1 MTIDH
6 LSRKAV
12 ILYGYIQG
20 CGGGALDEWQMR
32 DKTGLSHGTICAA
45 RKELVDAGLLTL
57 GKDGRRTTYLLTSQS
72 DQSADTQEESEEMA
86 EPAPAEAAAP
96 VEVAEPKDVAAPV
109 EVPPPPAVKA
119 GLVKPAAPA
128 APAATQAEMPRV
140 TGTFESIDDWMGM
153 LTVSLGGCVN
163 VSESLVTP
171 NEYSVWAEEYG
182 MEDHYTV
189 TENEYGGVDVE

>member
-1 MTIDH
+1 MTLDH

-57 GKDGRRTTYLLTSQS
+57 GKDGRRTTYLLTNQA
-72 DQSADTQEESEEMA
+72 DQSAGTQA
-86 EPAPAEAAAP
+86 EIDAKTETAPAEI
-96 VEVAEPKDVAAPV
+96 AAPV

-119 GLVKPAAPA
+119 GLAKPATPA
-128 APAATQAEMPRV
+128 AQVEMPRV
-140 TGTFESIDDWMGM
+140 AGVFNSFDDWLST
-153 LTVSLGGCVN
+153 LTMELGGCVN
-163 VSESLVTP
+163 VSESLITP
-171 NEYSVWAEEYG
+171 HEYIVCSDEYD
-182 MEDHYTV
+182 MEDRYIV
-189 TENEYGGVDVE
+189 TENEDGSVDVD

>member
-20 CGGGALDEWQMR
+20 CGGGALDEWVMR

-57 GKDGRRTTYLLTSQS
+57 GKDGRRTTYLLTSQA
-72 DQSADTQEESEEMA
+72 DQSAGMRVESDGKI
-86 EPAPAEAAAP
+86 EPAAAEAAAP
-96 VEVAEPKDVAAPV
+96 VEVAEPKDVAASV

-128 APAATQAEMPRV
+128 AQAQVEMPRV
-140 TGTFESIDDWMGM
+140 AGVFNSFDDWLST
-153 LTVSLGGCVN
+153 LTMELGGCVN

-171 NEYSVWAEEYG
+171 DEYIVYSDEYG
-182 MEDHYTV
+182 MEDRYIV
-189 TENEYGGVDVE
+189 TENEDGSVDVD

>member
-20 CGGGALDEWQMR
+20 CGGGALDEWAMR

-57 GKDGRRTTYLLTSQS
+57 GKDGRRTTYLLTSQD
-72 DQSADTQEESEEMA
+72 DQSADAPAEPDGLT
-86 EPAPAEAAAP
+86 EPAPAEA
-96 VEVAEPKDVAAPV
+96 AAPV

-119 GLVKPAAPA
+119 GLVKPVAPA
-128 APAATQAEMPRV
+128 APAQVEMPRV
-140 TGTFESIDDWMGM
+140 AGTFESIDDWMGM

>member
-1 MTIDH
+1 MTLDS

-32 DKTGLSHGTICAA
+32 DKTGLSHGSICAA
-45 RKELVDAGLLTL
+45 RKELVNARLLTL
-57 GKDGRRTTYLLTSQS
+57 GKDGRRTTYILTSQAEKSTGTQAES
-72 DQSADTQEESEEMA
+72 DRMT
-86 EPAPAEAAAP
+86 EPAPAEAATP
-96 VEVAEPKDVAAPV
+96 VEAAEPKAVTAPV

-119 GLVKPAAPA
+119 GLIKPAAPA
-128 APAATQAEMPRV
+128 AQAAAQAEMPRV

>member
-57 GKDGRRTTYLLTSQS
+57 GKDGRRTTYLLTSQD
-72 DQSADTQEESEEMA
+72 DQSADAPAEPDGLT
-86 EPAPAEAAAP
+86 EPAPAEA
-96 VEVAEPKDVAAPV
+96 AAPV

-128 APAATQAEMPRV
+128 APAQVEMPRV
-140 TGTFESIDDWMGM
+140 AGVFNSFDDWLST
-153 LTVSLGGCVN
+153 LTMELGGCVN

-171 NEYSVWAEEYG
+171 DEYIVYSDEYG
-182 MEDHYTV
+182 MEDRYIV
-189 TENEYGGVDVE
+189 TENEDGSVDVD

>member
-1 MTIDH
+1 MTLDS

-72 DQSADTQEESEEMA
+72 DQSTGMQAESDGKV
-86 EPAPAEAAAP
+86 EPAPAE
-96 VEVAEPKDVAAPV
+96 VAAPV
-109 EVPPPPAVKA
+109 KVPPPPAVKA

-128 APAATQAEMPRV
+128 APAAAQAEMPRV

-189 TENEYGGVDVE
+189 TENEYGRVDVE

>member
-1 MTIDH
+1 MTLDN

-57 GKDGRRTTYLLTSQS
+57 GKDGRRTTYLLTSQA
-72 DQSADTQEESEEMA
+72 DQSTGMQAESDGKV
-86 EPAPAEAAAP
+86 EPAPAEVAAP

-128 APAATQAEMPRV
+128 APAAQAEMPRV

-163 VSESLVTP
+163 VSESLVTR

>member
-1 MTIDH
+1 MTDN

-57 GKDGRRTTYLLTSQS
+57 GKDGRRTTYLLTSQA

-86 EPAPAEAAAP
+86 EPAPTE
-96 VEVAEPKDVAAPV
+96 VAAPV

-128 APAATQAEMPRV
+128 APAQVEMPRV
-140 TGTFESIDDWMGM
+140 AGVFNSFDDWLST
-153 LTVSLGGCVN
+153 LTMELGGCVN
-163 VSESLVTP
+163 VSESLVSP
-171 NEYSVWAEEYG
+171 DEYIVYSDEYG
-182 MEDHYTV
+182 MEDRYIV
-189 TENEYGGVDVE
+189 TENEDGSVDVD

>member
-57 GKDGRRTTYLLTSQS
+57 GKDGRRTTYLLTSQA

-128 APAATQAEMPRV
+128 APAQVEMPRV
-140 TGTFESIDDWMGM
+140 AGVFNSFDDWLST
-153 LTVSLGGCVN
+153 LTMELGGCVN
-163 VSESLVTP
+163 VSESLITP
-171 NEYSVWAEEYG
+171 HEYIVCSDEYD

>member
-1 MTIDH
+1 MTLDN

-57 GKDGRRTTYLLTSQS
+57 GKDGRRTTYLLTSQA
-72 DQSADTQEESEEMA
+72 DQSADTQ
-86 EPAPAEAAAP
+86 AEAAAP
-96 VEVAEPKDVAAPV
+96 VEVAEPKDVTAPV

-128 APAATQAEMPRV
+128 AQAQVEMSRV
-140 TGTFESIDDWMGM
+140 AGVFNSFDDWLST
-153 LTVSLGGCVN
+153 LTMELGGCVN
-163 VSESLVTP
+163 VSESLITP
-171 NEYSVWAEEYG
+171 NEYIVCSDEYD

-189 TENEYGGVDVE
+189 MENEYGGVDVE

>member
-1 MTIDH
+1 M
-6 LSRKAV
+6 LSAKAEKLLAV
-12 ILYGYIQG
+12 ISSR
-20 CGGGALDEWQMR
+20 GGGFIDEWQIR
-32 DKTGLSHGTICAA
+32 DKTGLSHGSICAA

-57 GKDGRRTTYLLTSQS
+57 GKDGRRTTYLLTSQV
-72 DQSADTQEESEEMA
+72 DQSKGTQAKNSDKMA
-86 EPAPAEAAAP
+86 SPPA
-96 VEVAEPKDVAAPV
+96 

-128 APAATQAEMPRV
+128 APAAAQAEMPRV

-163 VSESLVTP
+163 VSELLVTP

>member
-1 MTIDH
+1 MTLDN

-45 RKELVDAGLLTL
+45 RKELVDAGFLTL

-72 DQSADTQEESEEMA
+72 DQSAGTQAEYDGKI
-86 EPAPAEAAAP
+86 EPAPAEA
-96 VEVAEPKDVAAPV
+96 AAPV

-128 APAATQAEMPRV
+128 APAAAQAEMPRV

-153 LTVSLGGCVN
+153 LTMSLGGCVN

>member
-1 MTIDH
+1 
-6 LSRKAV
+6 
-12 ILYGYIQG
+12 
-20 CGGGALDEWQMR
+20 MR

-45 RKELVDAGLLTL
+45 RKELVNAGILTL

-72 DQSADTQEESEEMA
+72 DQSAGTQAEYDGKI

-96 VEVAEPKDVAAPV
+96 VEVQS
-109 EVPPPPAVKA
+109 PPAVKA

-128 APAATQAEMPRV
+128 EPAVQAEMPRV

>member
-1 MTIDH
+1 MTLDS

-20 CGGGALDEWQMR
+20 CGGGALDEWVMR

-57 GKDGRRTTYLLTSQS
+57 GKDGRRTTYLLTSQD
-72 DQSADTQEESEEMA
+72 DQSADAPAEPDGLT

-96 VEVAEPKDVAAPV
+96 VEV
-109 EVPPPPAVKA
+109 PPPPAVEA

-128 APAATQAEMPRV
+128 AAQVEMPRV
-140 TGTFESIDDWMGM
+140 TGVFNSFDDWLST
-153 LTVSLGGCVN
+153 LTMELGGCVN

-171 NEYSVWAEEYG
+171 DEYIVYSDEYG
-182 MEDHYTV
+182 MEDRYIV
-189 TENEYGGVDVE
+189 TENEDGSVDVD

>member
-1 MTIDH
+1 MTLDNH
-6 LSRKAV
+6 SRKAV

-57 GKDGRRTTYLLTSQS
+57 GKDGRRTTYLLTSQD
-72 DQSADTQEESEEMA
+72 DQSADAPAEPDGLT
-86 EPAPAEAAAP
+86 EPAPAEA
-96 VEVAEPKDVAAPV
+96 VAPV

-128 APAATQAEMPRV
+128 APAQVEMPRV
-140 TGTFESIDDWMGM
+140 AGVFNSFDDWLST
-153 LTVSLGGCVN
+153 LTMELGGCVN

-171 NEYSVWAEEYG
+171 DEYIVYSDEYG
-182 MEDHYTV
+182 MEDRYIV
-189 TENEYGGVDVE
+189 TENEDGSVDVD

>member
-1 MTIDH
+1 MTIDE

-20 CGGGALDEWQMR
+20 SGGGALDEWQMR

-57 GKDGRRTTYLLTSQS
+57 GKDGRRTTYLLTSQA
-72 DQSADTQEESEEMA
+72 DQSTGMQAESDGKV
-86 EPAPAEAAAP
+86 EPAPAE
-96 VEVAEPKDVAAPV
+96 VAAPV

-128 APAATQAEMPRV
+128 APAQVEMPRV
-140 TGTFESIDDWMGM
+140 AGVFNSFDDWLSA
-153 LTVSLGGCVN
+153 LTMELGGCVN

-171 NEYSVWAEEYG
+171 DEYIVYSDEYG
-182 MEDHYTV
+182 MEDRYIV
-189 TENEYGGVDVE
+189 TENEDGSVDVD

>member
-1 MTIDH
+1 MTLDN

-45 RKELVDAGLLTL
+45 RKELVDAGILTL
-57 GKDGRRTTYLLTSQS
+57 GKDGRRTTYLLTSQT

-86 EPAPAEAAAP
+86 ELAPAEAAAP
-96 VEVAEPKDVAAPV
+96 VEV
-109 EVPPPPAVKA
+109 PPPPVPKAVM
-119 GLVKPAAPA
+119 VKPDTHEAP
-128 APAATQAEMPRV
+128 PQESEMPRV
-140 TGTFESIDDWMGM
+140 TGVFNSFDDWLST
-153 LTVSLGGCVN
+153 LTMELGGCVN

-171 NEYSVWAEEYG
+171 HEYIVCSDEYG
-182 MEDHYTV
+182 MEDRYIV
-189 TENEYGGVDVE
+189 TENEDGSVDVD

>member
-57 GKDGRRTTYLLTSQS
+57 GKDGRRTTYLLTSQD
-72 DQSADTQEESEEMA
+72 DQSADAPAEPDGLT

-96 VEVAEPKDVAAPV
+96 VEVS
-109 EVPPPPAVKA
+109 PPPAVKA

-128 APAATQAEMPRV
+128 APAQVEMPRV
-140 TGTFESIDDWMGM
+140 AGVFNSFDDWLST
-153 LTVSLGGCVN
+153 LTMELGGCVN

-171 NEYSVWAEEYG
+171 DEYIVYSDEYG
-182 MEDHYTV
+182 MEDRYIV
-189 TENEYGGVDVE
+189 TENEDGSVDVD